1 MLFRSDLTYIFISH
15 DLAVVKFMSD
25 RIMVMNQ
32 GKVEEIGP
40 AEQIYRQPQQ
50 AYTQKLIEAIP
61 TGTLDRIREL
71 QETRLAS

>member
-1 MLFRSDLTYIFISH
+1 
-15 DLAVVKFMSD
+15 
-25 RIMVMNQ
+25 MVMNQ

-40 AEQIYRQPQQ
+40 AEQIYRHPQQ

-71 QETRLAS
+71 QETRLTG